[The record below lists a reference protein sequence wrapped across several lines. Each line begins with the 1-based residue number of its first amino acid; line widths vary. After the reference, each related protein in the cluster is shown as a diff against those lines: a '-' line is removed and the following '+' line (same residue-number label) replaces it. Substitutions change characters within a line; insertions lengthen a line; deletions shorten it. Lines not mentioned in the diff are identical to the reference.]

1 MERTEKDRGMAS
13 SVQQPIAPPLSDSFE
28 RALDL
33 AQQVATDEL
42 RLWQLQIQERVMDAA
57 RRAVAFGFS
66 ALCFAVAWTVGWAAA
81 VVALAP
87 WFSLEAR
94 LLMLAIAQLAL
105 GAAAIWFGLRRR
117 RAG

>member
-1 MERTEKDRGMAS
+1 MAS

-28 RALDL
+28 RAIDL
-33 AQQVATDEL
+33 AQQVAVDEL
-42 RLWQLQIQERVMDAA
+42 RLWQLQIQEHLLGAA
-57 RRAVAFGFS
+57 RRAVAMGFG
-66 ALCFAVAWTVGWAAA
+66 ALCLAVAWTVGWAGA

-105 GAAAIWFGLRRR
+105 GAGAIWFGLRSR
-117 RAG
+117 RAAG

>member
-1 MERTEKDRGMAS
+1 MAS

-28 RALDL
+28 RAIDL
-33 AQQVATDEL
+33 AQQVAIDEL
-42 RLWQLQIQERVMDAA
+42 RLWQLQIQERVSGAA
-57 RRAVAFGFS
+57 RRAAAIGLG
-66 ALCFAVAWTVGWAAA
+66 ALCLAVAWTVGWAAA

-105 GAAAIWFGLRRR
+105 GAGAFWFALRRR
-117 RAG
+117 RAAG

>member
-1 MERTEKDRGMAS
+1 MAS

-28 RALDL
+28 RAIDL
-33 AQQVATDEL
+33 AQQVAVDEL
-42 RLWQLQIQERVMDAA
+42 RLWQLQIQEHLLDAA
-57 RRAVAFGFS
+57 RRAVAMGFG
-66 ALCFAVAWTVGWAAA
+66 ALCLAVAWTVGWAGA

-105 GAAAIWFGLRRR
+105 GAGAIWFGLRSR
-117 RAG
+117 RAAG